1 VLLERAAVDGGP
13 AVRIVAEVTNR
24 RDGDVAVVTPTL
36 GRFTD
41 SEDGATVVRADTAE
55 LEGAPVGDAEDA
67 GDAPPTVP
75 GVIVSSGDSADPR

>member
-24 RDGDVAVVTPTL
+24 RTATSRSSRRRSAGS
-36 GRFTD
+36 RN